1 MDIGRGR
8 EFEERTSRERER
20 EREREGERER
30 KRDIDRNSAYK
41 GRGLICVHI
50 FVYLR
55 CIYLQARRRVR

>member
-20 EREREGERER
+20 KRKREREK

-41 GRGLICVHI
+41 GRGLKRVHI
-50 FVYLR
+50 FVCLR